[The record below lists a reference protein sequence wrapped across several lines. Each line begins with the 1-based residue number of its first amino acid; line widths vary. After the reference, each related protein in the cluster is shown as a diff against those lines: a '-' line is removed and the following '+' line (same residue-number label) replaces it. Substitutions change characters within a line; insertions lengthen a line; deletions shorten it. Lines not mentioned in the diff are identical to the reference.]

1 MLADRVRAR
10 RSAIRVFIQRV
21 ARVHDP
27 QPIPD
32 APAIMIGP
40 GTGIAPFRAFL
51 HERDA
56 IGAKGKNWLFFG
68 DQQSEF
74 DFLYE
79 DELLDMKAR
88 GLLTRLDLAFSRDQ
102 AEKVYVQDRIVEN
115 GAELFAW
122 LESGAHVFVCGDAK
136 RMAADV
142 DRALRQVI
150 RTHGHR
156 TEEAAS
162 AYVAKLAAD
171 GRYRRDVY

>member
-1 MLADRVRAR
+1 MV
-10 RSAIRVFIQRV
+10 
-21 ARVHDP
+21 
-27 QPIPD
+27 
-32 APAIMIGP
+32 GP

-68 DQQSEF
+68 DQRADF
-74 DFLYE
+74 DYLYREELE
-79 DELLDMKAR
+79 DLKTR
-88 GLLTRLDLAFSRDQ
+88 GVLTRLDVAFSRDQ
-102 AEKVYVQDRIVEN
+102 ERKIYVQDRIIEN
-115 GAELFAW
+115 GPELYAW
-122 LESGAHVFVCGDAK
+122 LEAGAHFFVCGDAK

-150 RTHGHR
+150 RTHGAT

-162 AYVAKLAAD
+162 AYVVKLAGD